1 MRSILLL
8 AVAVCALRADDA
20 ILKAIDVELERSRTL
35 KIAQLEPPYF
45 VNYTV
50 NDTEGFVVNA
60 SLGAVV
66 NKGETRIRVPQ
77 VEVRVGDYEFD
88 NTNYIASDYFA
99 GSRYDTDQLPI
110 DDDPLALR
118 RAFWLATDREYKT
131 AAEAIGRK
139 RAALKNVT
147 QMDQLPDLWKAQP
160 VKMILPERR
169 FKVDRDAWVSRI
181 RNLSA
186 AFLNYPE
193 VLSSSVHFGYNT
205 GNRYTVNTE
214 GTRIRVP
221 ESITTLT
228 IRAEAFT
235 PDGTP
240 VRDTVALH
248 AEDPSTLPS
257 DEKLRAAIAKAA
269 ENVKALA
276 KAAPGE
282 AYAGPVLFEGQ
293 AGAQMLADL
302 LGSELGATRRPVG
315 EPNRPLPFRPSELE
329 ARVGLRVLPEFMTV
343 VDDPTLTEFSGE
355 RLYGGY
361 EVDEE
366 GVVPKPLT
374 LVNKG
379 VLEKLLTTR
388 QPVNQF
394 TESSGR
400 ARLPGIFG
408 ARSSSY
414 SNLII
419 STSEGVPASEL
430 KKKLLQMCAA
440 RQRPYGLVVRK
451 MDYPSSGSMDEIR
464 RLAANAP
471 QSGATR
477 VMSSP
482 ALVYRVYPD
491 GREELIRGLQFR
503 NASVR
508 LLRDIAGAS
517 TERYVFQFL
526 RTLAPLSLMGTGG
539 FVAPSAV
546 IAPALLFE
554 ELELYK
560 PQEDQPK
567 LPTVPPPELA
577 AAAR

>member
-1 MRSILLL
+1 
-8 AVAVCALRADDA
+8 
-20 ILKAIDVELERSRTL
+20 
-35 KIAQLEPPYF
+35 
-45 VNYTV
+45 
-50 NDTEGFVVNA
+50 
-60 SLGAVV
+60 
-66 NKGETRIRVPQ
+66 
-77 VEVRVGDYEFD
+77 
-88 NTNYIASDYFA
+88 
-99 GSRYDTDQLPI
+99 
-110 DDDPLALR
+110 
-118 RAFWLATDREYKT
+118 
-131 AAEAIGRK
+131 
-139 RAALKNVT
+139 
-147 QMDQLPDLWKAQP
+147 
-160 VKMILPERR
+160 
-169 FKVDRDAWVSRI
+169 
-181 RNLSA
+181 
-186 AFLNYPE
+186 
-193 VLSSSVHFGYNT
+193 
-205 GNRYTVNTE
+205 VNTE

-329 ARVGLRVLPEFMTV
+329 ARVGLRVLPEFLTV
-343 VDDPTLTEFSGE
+343 VDDPTLTEFGGE

-414 SNLII
+414 SNLVV

-430 KKKLLQMCAA
+430 KKKLLEMCAA
-440 RQRPYGLVVRK
+440 RQRPYGLIVRK

-482 ALVYRVYPD
+482 ALIYRVYPD

-508 LLRDIAGAS
+508 LLRDIPAAS

-567 LPTVPPPELA
+567 LPTVPPPDLA
-577 AAAR
+577 AAAH